1 MILENDYLNA
11 IYYLFTMR
19 GWEGSWGKLHSSGQ
33 SWGQWPA
40 RGTPHRAKRWG
51 RWGLGCFN
59 KKKRKKTD
67 EMRRDGEDSL
77 QMAAAARPSP
87 FQLSPVLGGHKS
99 PALCLPVSLFYRASE
114 LPVAFQSLGCCS
126 LTFIGPLGTNM
137 HQNPAAILPIDGLQ
151 RHYLSKLCCTFL
163 PQSLL

>member
-1 MILENDYLNA
+1 MSFIISSQCEGERAVGENYTAVVSGRHGGPL
-11 IYYLFTMR
+11 IGQR
-19 GWEGSWGKLHSSGQ
+19 GEGGEAWGALI
-33 SWGQWPA
+33 
-40 RGTPHRAKRWG
+40 
-51 RWGLGCFN
+51 
-59 KKKRKKTD
+59 RKKGRRQ
-67 EMRRDGEDSL
+67 MRRDGEDSL
-77 QMAAAARPSP
+77 QMAAAAWLSP

-114 LPVAFQSLGCCS
+114 LPGAFQSLGCCS

-151 RHYLSKLCCTFL
+151 RHYLSELCCTFL